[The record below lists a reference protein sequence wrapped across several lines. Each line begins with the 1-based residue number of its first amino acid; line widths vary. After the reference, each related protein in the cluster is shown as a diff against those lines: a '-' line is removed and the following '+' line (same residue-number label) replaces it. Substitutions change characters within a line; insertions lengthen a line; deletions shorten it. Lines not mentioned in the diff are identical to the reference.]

1 MSLEKKRKK
10 DSTHGISSAKRNLI
24 PCLIEHIKHITVTS
38 THIICH
44 VMLVYLTSLSD
55 IYSQLTYVLDLLLLT
70 CVAVVSFAAAQAGLV
85 INTANNSVQGQLGQT
100 GAR

>member
-1 MSLEKKRKK
+1 
-10 DSTHGISSAKRNLI
+10 
-24 PCLIEHIKHITVTS
+24 
-38 THIICH
+38 
-44 VMLVYLTSLSD
+44 MLVYLTSLSD
-55 IYSQLTYVLDLLLLT
+55 IYSQLTYVLDLLLLA